1 MRARSIRGMGTLA
14 TAAALATVASACS
27 APGEGASGDAAT
39 SAVVGIAY
47 EPETLSPL
55 LGFGKDGN
63 SKIFDGL
70 LTHDA
75 DLKLKPAL
83 AAALPEVSDDGR
95 TYTYALREGVKFS
108 DGEPF
113 TAKDVV
119 FTYETILDEKTNNAS
134 KGELDAIESVE
145 AKGDDTVVFRL
156 KYPYAPFAERTVL
169 PIVPERIAGGQDV
182 NTGSFGTEP
191 VGTGP
196 YKLAKWS
203 KGEQLVLQANSGYWG
218 GLPKIER
225 FTMAIIKDDDVRAT
239 RLRSGDLDG
248 AILPPNLAKAFRG
261 SGQKTYAAK
270 SFDYR
275 AVTLPTGNK
284 VTGNT
289 AVRRALDIAVDR
301 QAMVD
306 GILEGASKVAHGPVP
321 TDSEWFT
328 EGTER
333 TYDPKKARTVLDAA
347 GWKPGK
353 DGIRV
358 KDGVRA
364 SFPLW
369 YVSGDK
375 LRQDHALAY
384 ASDAKKIGV
393 EVEVQAGTS
402 EVIEPERR
410 GGRRAPGTQRVR
422 QVHAGPGR
430 RAAAPARLRRG
441 RHGRRAGRR
450 LAPSRAAR
458 PAHRLRDRLPAATP
472 LGGPPA
478 AARGPDRR
486 AAPGHWANRGRRTG
500 VGRNRGVR
508 IGPAGP
514 SAPRGQRWAA
524 AARLSRAGARAAA
537 SLARLRR
544 DDGDARRL
552 DHGRA
557 GRRRG
562 DLPAG
567 ERGRTAGRRAR
578 PGTAGAVVR
587 PDGRVGR
594 VDLGVNV
601 RRRRSTEVNAQRQSG
616 QLPARPCSLT
626 PARTDTR

>member
-27 APGEGASGDAAT
+27 APSEGGSGDAAT

-169 PIVPERIAGGQDV
+169 PIAPEHIAGGQDV
-182 NTGSFGTEP
+182 NTGSFGTKP

-203 KGEQLVLQANSGYWG
+203 KGEQLVLEANSGYWG
-218 GLPKIER
+218 GTPKIER

-275 AVTLPTGNK
+275 TVTLPTGNK

-301 QAMVD
+301 EAMVD
-306 GILEGASKVAHGPVP
+306 GILEGAGKVAYGPVP

-333 TYDPKKARTVLDAA
+333 AYDPKKARAVLDAA

-393 EVEVQAGTS
+393 EVEVQAGTW
-402 EVIEPERR
+402 EVIEPRMPKDAVLAGGGSPADPDFDQYPLLRSDLAGDGFNNMGWYDNATVDRALKAGRESGDRAERKAAYDTVQR
-410 GGRRAPGTQRVR
+410 ELVKNPGYTFLTHIDHLYVVDDRFGDLSTQVEP
-422 QVHAGPGR
+422 HDHGLAAGPWWNVEDW
-430 RAAAPARLRRG
+430 
-441 RHGRRAGRR
+441 
-450 LAPSRAAR
+450 R
-458 PAHRLRDRLPAATP
+458 P
-472 LGGPPA
+472 
-478 AARGPDRR
+478 
-486 AAPGHWANRGRRTG
+486 
-500 VGRNRGVR
+500 
-508 IGPAGP
+508 
-514 SAPRGQRWAA
+514 
-524 AARLSRAGARAAA
+524 
-537 SLARLRR
+537 
-544 DDGDARRL
+544 
-552 DHGRA
+552 
-557 GRRRG
+557 
-562 DLPAG
+562 
-567 ERGRTAGRRAR
+567 
-578 PGTAGAVVR
+578 
-587 PDGRVGR
+587 
-594 VDLGVNV
+594 
-601 RRRRSTEVNAQRQSG
+601 
-616 QLPARPCSLT
+616 
-626 PARTDTR
+626 